1 MRQIDLTICSSVPM
15 LFANISHLV
24 DVYYNPTERD
34 SIAKEKETNYFFSSL
49 SITRILENTH
59 RGMKQHLKSWHTE
72 NYVIHSFI
80 C

>member
-49 SITRILENTH
+49 SIT
-59 RGMKQHLKSWHTE
+59 
-72 NYVIHSFI
+72 
-80 C
+80 